1 MCKNTVF
8 VLLVILLVTSCGS
21 RGTEKKTQPSN
32 QPRTFV
38 LPQIPAMLSSAEDR
52 ANYLA
57 AHYWD
62 NFDFNDTAFIHMP
75 KVTEQAIVDYVDVLP
90 HAKKGNAETSVKDL
104 LKKAEGEKTGRM
116 YEYFLEMMEKYL
128 HDSNSPIR
136 NEELYIPVVE
146 YIIADKKSDMAEK
159 ERAKYSL
166 EIMLKNRVGETASDF
181 EYTLQSGKTGTMYK
195 INAPYTML
203 LFYNPDC
210 HACAEYISLIKTSS
224 VLQNAIN
231 QRGMKILAFYFDK
244 DIEIWKNHLPDI
256 PSSWINGYD
265 KEYIVDSTELYYLK
279 AIPSVYLLDEN
290 KKVILK
296 DVTIQAVENYFINHQ
311 LKAGGN

>member
-1 MCKNTVF
+1 M
-8 VLLVILLVTSCGS
+8 TSCGS

-52 ANYLA
+52 ASYLA

-62 NFDFNDTAFIHMP
+62 NFDFNDTVFIHMP
-75 KVTEQAIVDYVDVLP
+75 KVTEQAIVDYIDVLP
-90 HAKKGNAETSVKDL
+90 HAKKGNAEASVKDL

-128 HDSNSPIR
+128 HDPNSPIR

-146 YIIADKKSDMAEK
+146 YIIADKNTDIAGK
-159 ERAKYSL
+159 ERAKYRL
-166 EIMLKNRVGETASDF
+166 QLMMKNRVGETAIDF
-181 EYTLQSGKTGTMYK
+181 VYTLASGKTGSLYGIK
-195 INAPYTML
+195 APYTML
-203 LFYNPDC
+203 FFYNPDC
-210 HACAEYISLIKTSS
+210 HACAEYMNTMKASS
-224 VLQNAIN
+224 VLQDAIN
-231 QRGMKILAFYFDK
+231 QRGMKILAFYPDK
-244 DIEIWKNHLPDI
+244 DLEIWKNHLADI

-265 KEYIVDSTELYYLK
+265 KEYVVDSLKVYDLK
-279 AIPSVYLLDEN
+279 ARPTIYLLDEN

-296 DVTIQAVENYFINHQ
+296 DVTIQAVESYF
-311 LKAGGN
+311 GE